1 MTLPSTA
8 VEIAI
13 AQCTSRCTMARG
25 HRFNTSIVLAAV
37 HGLSGLLR
45 AVSAVEPSLFRP
57 PPTVVLIQL
66 KKHLLCNNLFEIFQ
80 SAYRQNHSTETAVLS
95 VLDGLLGSADER
107 LVSLVALLDLSA
119 AFDTLDHPILLKRLE
134 TTFGVTGTVIDWFVS
149 YLSGRFQSVIVD
161 GVVSASRP
169 LVYGVPQGSVL
180 EPVLFTLYSQPL
192 SDVISVHNCDYH
204 KYADDTELSK
214 SSPPDQFLSVQS
226 CIQTC
231 IDDVLLWMNS
241 NKLKLNTDKTEIM
254 PVGSASCLE
263 SVDSECANIGGNSVP
278 FKTSVK
284 HLGVHLDKTLSVQKH
299 ISSICCASF
308 LELRR
313 IASIRPY
320 LSQSAAARLVAAIV
334 ISRLDY
340 CNSVFI
346 GLPAD
351 HIARLQRVQNNA
363 ARLVLKKRRR
373 DHVTPLL
380 KELHWLRVKFR
391 CQYKIA
397 TLSYRHFDGSLP
409 PYLSSSLCTY
419 EPSRSLR
426 SSNEKLLK
434 IPKRN
439 LKSFGQRSFSF
450 MAPSLWNSL
459 PATLRNVPTLSQFKS
474 QLKTFL
480 FAQAFL

>member
-1 MTLPSTA
+1 MK
-8 VEIAI
+8 
-13 AQCTSRCTMARG
+13 
-25 HRFNTSIVLAAV
+25 N
-37 HGLSGLLR
+37 
-45 AVSAVEPSLFRP
+45 FRP
-57 PPTVVLIQL
+57 VSNLSFLSKILEKVVLIQL
-66 KKHLLCNNLFEIFQ
+66 KRHLSCNNLFEIFQ

-95 VLDGLLGSADER
+95 VLGLLGSADER
-107 LVSLVALLDLSA
+107 LVSLVALLYLSA

-134 TTFGVTGTVIDWFVS
+134 TTFGVRGTVLDWFVS
-149 YLSGRFQSVIVD
+149 YLSGRFQSIIVD
-161 GVVSASRP
+161 GVVSASRL

-180 EPVLFTLYSQPL
+180 GQVLFTLYSQPL

-214 SSPPDQFLSVQS
+214 SAAPDQFLTVQS

-231 IDDVLLWMNS
+231 IDDVLLWINS
-241 NKLKLNTDKTEIM
+241 TKLKLNTDKTEVM

-278 FKTSVK
+278 FKTWVK
-284 HLGVHLDKTLSVQKH
+284 YLEVHLDKTLSVQKH
-299 ISSICCASF
+299 ISIICCASF

-313 IASIRPY
+313 IASVRPY
-320 LSQSAAARLVAAIV
+320 LSQSAAARLVAAMV
-334 ISRLDY
+334 TSRLDY

-351 HIARLQRVQNNA
+351 QIARLQRVQNNA
-363 ARLVLKKRRR
+363 ARLVLRKKRR
-373 DHVTPLL
+373 DHVTPRI
-380 KELHWLRVKFR
+380 KELHWLPVKFR

-397 TLSYRHFDGSLP
+397 TLAYRHFDGSLP
-409 PYLSSSLCTY
+409 LYLSSSLCTY

-439 LKSFGQRSFSF
+439 LKSFGQRYFSF

>member
-1 MTLPSTA
+1 M
-8 VEIAI
+8 
-13 AQCTSRCTMARG
+13 
-25 HRFNTSIVLAAV
+25 
-37 HGLSGLLR
+37 
-45 AVSAVEPSLFRP
+45 
-57 PPTVVLIQL
+57 
-66 KKHLLCNNLFEIFQ
+66 
-80 SAYRQNHSTETAVLS
+80 
-95 VLDGLLGSADER
+95 
-107 LVSLVALLDLSA
+107 
-119 AFDTLDHPILLKRLE
+119 
-134 TTFGVTGTVIDWFVS
+134 
-149 YLSGRFQSVIVD
+149 
-161 GVVSASRP
+161 
-169 LVYGVPQGSVL
+169 
-180 EPVLFTLYSQPL
+180 
-192 SDVISVHNCDYH
+192 ISVHNCDYH

-214 SSPPDQFLSVQS
+214 IAPPDQFLSVQS

-241 NKLKLNTDKTEIM
+241 NKLKLNTDKTEVM

-263 SVDSECANIGGNSVP
+263 SVDSECANVGGNNVP

-284 HLGVHLDKTLSVQKH
+284 YLGVHLDKTLSMQKH

-313 IASIRPY
+313 IASVRPY
-320 LSQSAAARLVAAIV
+320 LSQSAAARLVAAMV

-351 HIARLQRVQNNA
+351 QIARLQRVQNNT
-363 ARLVLKKRRR
+363 ARLVLKKKRRN
-373 DHVTPLL
+373 HATPLL
-380 KELHWLRVKFR
+380 KELHWLPVKFR

-397 TLSYRHFDGSLP
+397 TLAYRHFDGSLP

-439 LKSFGQRSFSF
+439 LKSFGRRSFSF

-459 PATLRNVPTLSQFKS
+459 PATLRNVPILPQFKS

>member
-1 MTLPSTA
+1 MA
-8 VEIAI
+8 V
-13 AQCTSRCTMARG
+13 
-25 HRFNTSIVLAAV
+25 
-37 HGLSGLLR
+37 
-45 AVSAVEPSLFRP
+45 FR
-57 PPTVVLIQL
+57 
-66 KKHLLCNNLFEIFQ
+66 
-80 SAYRQNHSTETAVLS
+80 R
-95 VLDGLLGSADER
+95 
-107 LVSLVALLDLSA
+107 
-119 AFDTLDHPILLKRLE
+119 
-134 TTFGVTGTVIDWFVS
+134 
-149 YLSGRFQSVIVD
+149 SVIVD

-180 EPVLFTLYSQPL
+180 GPVLFTLYSQPL

-214 SSPPDQFLSVQS
+214 SAPPDQFLSVQS

-241 NKLKLNTDKTEIM
+241 NKLKLNTDKTEVM

-278 FKTSVK
+278 FKTVTSVK
-284 HLGVHLDKTLSVQKH
+284 YLVVHLDKTLSMQKH
-299 ISSICCASF
+299 ISSICCAFF

-313 IASIRPY
+313 IASIRLY
-320 LSQSAAARLVAAIV
+320 LSQSAAARLVAAMV

-351 HIARLQRVQNNA
+351 QIAQLQRVQNNA
-363 ARLVLKKRRR
+363 ARLVLRKRRR

-380 KELHWLRVKFR
+380 KELHWLPVKFR

-397 TLSYRHFDGSLP
+397 TLAYRHFDGSLP
-409 PYLSSSLCTY
+409 PYHLSSSLCTY

-439 LKSFGQRSFSF
+439 LKSFGHI
-450 MAPSLWNSL
+450 
-459 PATLRNVPTLSQFKS
+459 LSVS
-474 QLKTFL
+474 WHHLSGIL
-480 FAQAFL
+480 CRPL

>member
-1 MTLPSTA
+1 M
-8 VEIAI
+8 
-13 AQCTSRCTMARG
+13 
-25 HRFNTSIVLAAV
+25 
-37 HGLSGLLR
+37 
-45 AVSAVEPSLFRP
+45 
-57 PPTVVLIQL
+57 
-66 KKHLLCNNLFEIFQ
+66 
-80 SAYRQNHSTETAVLS
+80 
-95 VLDGLLGSADER
+95 
-107 LVSLVALLDLSA
+107 
-119 AFDTLDHPILLKRLE
+119 
-134 TTFGVTGTVIDWFVS
+134 
-149 YLSGRFQSVIVD
+149 
-161 GVVSASRP
+161 SASRP

-180 EPVLFTLYSQPL
+180 GPVLFTLYSQPL
-192 SDVISVHNCDYH
+192 SDVIFVHNCDYH

-214 SSPPDQFLSVQS
+214 SAPPDQFLSVQS

-241 NKLKLNTDKTEIM
+241 NKLKLNTDKTEVM

-284 HLGVHLDKTLSVQKH
+284 YLGVHLDKTQKH

-320 LSQSAAARLVAAIV
+320 LSQSAAARLVAAMV

-340 CNSVFI
+340 CNSVSI

-351 HIARLQRVQNNA
+351 QIARSQRVQNNV

-380 KELHWLRVKFR
+380 MELHWLPVKFR
-391 CQYKIA
+391 CQYKIV
-397 TLSYRHFDGSLP
+397 TLAYRHFDGSLP

-439 LKSFGQRSFSF
+439 LKSFGQRSFSSF
-450 MAPSLWNSL
+450 N
-459 PATLRNVPTLSQFKS
+459 LSGI
-474 QLKTFL
+474 LCRPL
-480 FAQAFL
+480 

>member
-1 MTLPSTA
+1 M
-8 VEIAI
+8 
-13 AQCTSRCTMARG
+13 
-25 HRFNTSIVLAAV
+25 
-37 HGLSGLLR
+37 
-45 AVSAVEPSLFRP
+45 
-57 PPTVVLIQL
+57 
-66 KKHLLCNNLFEIFQ
+66 
-80 SAYRQNHSTETAVLS
+80 
-95 VLDGLLGSADER
+95 LGSADER

-134 TTFGVTGTVIDWFVS
+134 TTFGVRGTVLDWFAS

-169 LVYGVPQGSVL
+169 IVYGVPQGSML
-180 EPVLFTLYSQPL
+180 GPVLFTLYSQPL

-214 SSPPDQFLSVQS
+214 MPHLISSFLFNPVFRHE
-226 CIQTC
+226 
-231 IDDVLLWMNS
+231 DVLLWMNS
-241 NKLKLNTDKTEIM
+241 NKPKLNTDKTEVM
-254 PVGSASCLE
+254 SVDSASCLE
-263 SVDSECANIGGNSVP
+263 PVDSECANICGNSVP

-284 HLGVHLDKTLSVQKH
+284 YLGVHLDRTLSVQKH

-320 LSQSAAARLVAAIV
+320 LSQSAAARLVATMV

-351 HIARLQRVQNNA
+351 QIARLQRVQNNA

-380 KELHWLRVKFR
+380 KELHWLPVKFR

-397 TLSYRHFDGSLP
+397 TLAYRHFDGSLP

-419 EPSRSLR
+419 EPPRSLR

-434 IPKRN
+434 IPKRT
-439 LKSFGQRSFSF
+439 LKSF
-450 MAPSLWNSL
+450 
-459 PATLRNVPTLSQFKS
+459 
-474 QLKTFL
+474 
-480 FAQAFL
+480 